1 MSGPSMHR
9 AMCKKVACLE
19 CDSLETRTVEGD
31 TFTARFTTFI
41 ADRFIEDFQRRL
53 FYDSTIQPGRQ
64 VTAAWDFDQLVKE
77 MAADD

>member
-19 CDSLETRTVEGD
+19 CDSLETNEGQRRAALI
-31 TFTARFTTFI
+31 FNRII
-41 ADRFIEDFQRRL
+41 ADFNQSL
-53 FYDSTIQPGRQ
+53 YLDSTVQPGRQ
-64 VTAAWDFDQLVKE
+64 VMRDWDFVELVKE